1 MLNKIRQ
8 AVEPTMEKI
17 GRAAAL
23 TKISPTGWTIIGL
36 FLAGLSGATYAK
48 TLPGGQLFA
57 ALLLLAS
64 GFADMVDGSVA
75 RLTGKVSSKG
85 AFLDSTI
92 DRLTEIAVY
101 VGIMLGGEV
110 NPVNVVSALALSMM
124 VSYSR
129 ARGEALGVKMAGIGV
144 GERAERILVLA
155 ALSLANMVDIGVIVV
170 AVLAGITFLH
180 RMIHVA
186 RMVT

>member
-1 MLNKIRQ
+1 
-8 AVEPTMEKI
+8 
-17 GRAAAL
+17 
-23 TKISPTGWTIIGL
+23 
-36 FLAGLSGATYAK
+36 
-48 TLPGGQLFA
+48 
-57 ALLLLAS
+57 
-64 GFADMVDGSVA
+64 MVDGSVA